1 MTDSTSFFSFSRR
14 CSMKASGRFRKRE
27 CGKSFCFF
35 FSSIRFFRAS
45 HLLSSQPTAGAMT
58 SDGLS
63 FSIFFPDIC
72 AGTAQDGLTAPAAE
86 QFFTSPRRP
95 EFLRSPRFSTGFQR
109 AGGCST
115 RGSSWAASTRAG
127 ASCMKT
133 ARPWAMLMGR
143 CRPTCAISAEPLFQN
158 LSRKPAASFPPLRQ
172 FPGYFLRI
180 MGRIDGNFALHKH
193 SLNAYDTKVSI
204 FLGEVRLGQEHRHVL
219 HLDS

>member
-1 MTDSTSFFSFSRR
+1 MRSRSRGRRRTERRFSAIFLSRSPSVQSTSTFLSPAISSRSPISIRENSSVFSRRFFSIRFLFRLSLWPSESIRRRRMSGRGGSGSSRSPWSPTGSSQPTSFFSFSRR

-63 FSIFFPDIC
+63 FSIFFPDIF
-72 AGTAQDGLTAPAAE
+72 AGTAQDSLTAPAAE

-109 AGGCST
+109 AGGCSIMPAF
-115 RGSSWAASTRAG
+115 RSTTIRF
-127 ASCMKT
+127 SC
-133 ARPWAMLMGR
+133 
-143 CRPTCAISAEPLFQN
+143 
-158 LSRKPAASFPPLRQ
+158 
-172 FPGYFLRI
+172 
-180 MGRIDGNFALHKH
+180 
-193 SLNAYDTKVSI
+193 
-204 FLGEVRLGQEHRHVL
+204 
-219 HLDS
+219 